1 MSAKSKRRRKAL
13 RAIGRT
19 AEIRAAIR
27 REEMIQSVAEHCR
40 VRDAV
45 RDGTATDEE
54 REKHE
59 DQMRLIRAWPPG
71 LLSDNFM
78 SWEALER
85 HLNRAQD

>member
-1 MSAKSKRRRKAL
+1 MSAKSKRRRKAK
-13 RAIGRT
+13 RAFDRT
-19 AEIRAAIR
+19 ADARVAARLARMRRA
-27 REEMIQSVAEHCR
+27 VAEHCR

-71 LLSDNFM
+71 LLSDNSM